1 MAFQVEIMKWRDF
14 FLKDWHLKLVSL
26 GFSILLW
33 SLVVGQEKAE
43 IGLSIPLEIVNL
55 PNNLVIANDIP
66 SSIEVRVFG
75 PRSIIKNIA
84 GQNLT
89 KVIDLKNASVGKMV
103 IHFSTDDF
111 SLPGGVKVLRIK
123 PSIVTIDIQPL
134 LRKSVIVK
142 PVIENKPAPGYE
154 IERVDVQPITTQI
167 SGPANVVKKIKRLDL
182 MPVSVKD
189 IKETI
194 TAITT
199 PDTQKYRISIEGASK
214 FKVTVHIKP
223 KQGERK
229 ITHVPIRLIQGE
241 HLVSIWPTEVSVRLC
256 GEIPSLNSLKIKDI
270 NVTLD
275 VSGLKPGSYK
285 LEPDVSIP
293 PVFKCL
299 KVSPKKI
306 SVWVKRGK
314 RKK

>member
-1 MAFQVEIMKWRDF
+1 MKWRDL
-14 FLKDWHLKLVSL
+14 FLKDWHLKVVSL
-26 GFSILLW
+26 VFSILLW

-55 PNNLVIANDIP
+55 PNHMVIANDIP
-66 SSIEVRVFG
+66 SSIEVRIFG

-103 IHFSTDDF
+103 MRFSTHDF

-123 PSIVTIDIQPL
+123 PSIVTLDIQPL

-142 PVIENKPAPGYE
+142 PVIESRPAPGYE
-154 IERVDVQPITTQI
+154 IEKVDVQPITTQI
-167 SGPANVVKKIKRLDL
+167 SGPANVVRKIKRLEL

-189 IKETI
+189 IKKTI

-229 ITHVPIRLIQGE
+229 IPHVPVRLVEGE
-241 HLVSIWPTEVSVRLC
+241 YIASIWPTEVSVKLC
-256 GEIPSLNSLKIKDI
+256 GEVPLLNRLGIKDI

-275 VSGLKPGSYK
+275 ISELKPGSYK
-285 LEPDVSIP
+285 LEPDVSVP
-293 PVFKCL
+293 ADFKCL
-299 KVSPKKI
+299 KVFPKKI

>member
-1 MAFQVEIMKWRDF
+1 MKWRDI

-55 PNNLVIANDIP
+55 PNNMVIANDIP

-75 PRSIIKNIA
+75 PRSIIKNVA

-103 IHFSTDDF
+103 IHLSTHDF
-111 SLPGGVKVLRIK
+111 PLPGGVKVLRIR
-123 PSIVTIDIQPL
+123 PSLLTIEIQPL
-134 LRKSVIVK
+134 LRKSVLVK

-154 IERVDVQPITTQI
+154 IERVEVQPMTTQI
-167 SGPANVVKKIKRLDL
+167 SGPANVVGKIKRLDL

-199 PDTQKYRISIEGASK
+199 PDTQRYRISIEGASK

-229 ITHVPIRLIQGE
+229 ITHVPVRLIRGD
-241 HLVSIWPTEVSVRLC
+241 HPVSIWPTEVSVRLC
-256 GEIPSLNSLKIKDI
+256 GEVPLLNSLKKKDI

-275 VSGLKPGSYK
+275 VSTLKPGSYK

-293 PVFKCL
+293 PGFKCL
-299 KVSPKKI
+299 KIYPKKI